1 MAYTQADLDALDA
14 DIKAFGTIERTTF
27 ADQTTQFRSLDDL
40 MRLRAIMAADV
51 AASTSTTG
59 GSRTRYAAFDKGA

>member
-27 ADQTTQFRSLDDL
+27 DNQTTQFRSLDEM

-51 AASTSTTG
+51 AAATSTTG
-59 GSRTRYAAFDKGA
+59 GSRTRYAAFSKGV